1 MMVES
6 KRIRRNK
13 LNKTTGEYHFTRLET
28 VVFGIGK
35 GESLGRELARREAK
49 RALIVTGKTLG
60 HSKLLDKLKNAA
72 GSAIAG
78 VFTGAAQHVPSH
90 TVTELVAEA
99 RRVGADAMVS
109 FGGGSPIDTVK
120 NAAWQLMG
128 GRAGSRIVDFSA
140 AAGETVGGR
149 EILHI
154 AMPTTLS
161 AGEFTPGGG
170 VTDESTKVKG
180 GVADPRLQAKVVILD
195 PALTVETPA
204 WLWASTGMRALDH
217 AVEGSYSTRHQL
229 VTDTLAARAIA
240 LLTEHLLPS
249 LQTDGN
255 NENELEHRMQCQLA
269 AWLSIFG
276 MSNTR
281 SGISHA
287 LGHQIGPMWNVPHG
301 VTSCIT
307 LPHVMRFMAEVAAD
321 RFGPIAEG
329 FGVRFDARSPR
340 SAAMECADRAAKFI
354 GKFEV
359 PTRLRDVGVPR
370 EEISRIAGT
379 VLEEVKRANTV
390 GAEVT
395 LEQLIAILDAAY

>member
-1 MMVES
+1 MD
-6 KRIRRNK
+6 
-13 LNKTTGEYHFTRLET
+13 KTTGEYDFTRLET
-28 VVFGIGK
+28 VVFGVGK
-35 GESLGRELARREAK
+35 VEALGRELSRRGAK

-60 HSKLLDKLKNAA
+60 QSKLLDQVKSAA
-72 GSAIAG
+72 GNALAG
-78 VFTGAAQHVPSH
+78 VFTGAAQHVPSQ

-128 GRAGSRIVDFSA
+128 GRAGSRTIDFASA
-140 AAGETVGGR
+140 ATTSGSGG

-154 AMPTTLS
+154 AIPTTLS

-180 GVADPRLQAKVVILD
+180 VVADPRLQARVVILD

-229 VTDTLAARAIA
+229 VTDTLASKAIA
-240 LLTEHLLPS
+240 LLNAHLLPS
-249 LQTDGN
+249 LQTHGDD
-255 NENELEHRMQCQLA
+255 ELEHRVQCQLA
-269 AWLSIFG
+269 AWLSNFG
-276 MSNTR
+276 MSSNSR
-281 SGISHA
+281 GGISHA

-301 VTSCIT
+301 ITSCIT
-307 LPHVMRFMAEVAAD
+307 LPHVMRLMAGVAAD
-321 RFGPIAEG
+321 RFAPIAQG
-329 FGVRFDARSPR
+329 FEVRFDPRSPR
-340 SAAMECADRAAKFI
+340 SSAMECADRTAKFI
-354 GKFEV
+354 GKFDV

-379 VLEEVKRANTV
+379 VLEEVKHANTV
-390 GAEVT
+390 GVEVT
-395 LEQLIAILDAAY
+395 REELVQLLEAGY

>member
-1 MMVES
+1 MVGS

-13 LNKTTGEYHFTRLET
+13 LNKTAGEYHFTRLET
-28 VVFGIGK
+28 VVFGVGK
-35 GESLGRELARREAK
+35 AESLGRELARREAK

-72 GSAIAG
+72 GPAIAG

-128 GRAGSRIVDFSA
+128 S
-140 AAGETVGGR
+140 R

-180 GVADPRLQAKVVILD
+180 GVADPRLQARVVILD

-217 AVEGSYSTRHQL
+217 ALEGSYSTRHQI
-229 VTDTLAARAIA
+229 VTDTLATRAIA

-249 LQTDGN
+249 LQTDGD

-340 SAAMECADRAAKFI
+340 SAALECADRAAKFI

-359 PTRLRDVGVPR
+359 PTRLRDVSVPR
-370 EEISRIAGT
+370 EEISRIAGI

-390 GAEVT
+390 GVDVT

>member
-1 MMVES
+1 M
-6 KRIRRNK
+6 N
-13 LNKTTGEYHFTRLET
+13 NTAGEYYFTRLET
-28 VVFGIGK
+28 VVFGVGK
-35 GESLGRELARREAK
+35 VETLGRELSRRGAR

-60 HSKLLDKLKNAA
+60 RSKLLDRVKSAA
-72 GSAIAG
+72 GSTLAG
-78 VFTGAAQHVPSH
+78 VFAGAAQHVPSQ
-90 TVTELVAEA
+90 TVTDLVAEA
-99 RRVGADAMVS
+99 RRVGADSMVS

-128 GRAGSRIVDFSA
+128 GRAGSRTIDFSG
-140 AAGETVGGR
+140 AAGESSGGAF
-149 EILHI
+149 LHI
-154 AMPTTLS
+154 AIPTTLS
-161 AGEFTPGGG
+161 AGEFTPAGG
-170 VTDESTKVKG
+170 VTDESSKVKG
-180 GVADPRLQAKVVILD
+180 GVADPRLQAKSVILD
-195 PALTVETPA
+195 PTLTVETPA

-229 VTDTLAARAIA
+229 VTDTLATKAIA
-240 LLTEHLLPS
+240 LLNAHLLPS
-249 LQTDGN
+249 LQTHGD

-281 SGISHA
+281 GGISHA

-301 VTSCIT
+301 ITSCIT
-307 LPHVMRFMAEVAAD
+307 LPHVMRFMADVAAD
-321 RFGPIAEG
+321 RFAPIADG
-329 FGVRFDARSPR
+329 FDVRFDASNPR
-340 SAAMECADRAAKFI
+340 SSALECADRAARFI

-390 GAEVT
+390 GVEVT
-395 LEQLIAILDAAY
+395 QEQLVGILDAAY

>member
-1 MMVES
+1 M
-6 KRIRRNK
+6 
-13 LNKTTGEYHFTRLET
+13 NKTAGEYHFTRLET
-28 VVFGIGK
+28 VVFGVGK
-35 GESLGRELARREAK
+35 AESLGRELARRGAK

-60 HSKLLDKLKNAA
+60 HSKLLDKVKNAA
-72 GSAIAG
+72 GPAIAG

-140 AAGETVGGR
+140 AATETAGAR

-161 AGEFTPGGG
+161 AAEFTPGGG
-170 VTDESTKVKG
+170 VTDELTRVKG
-180 GVADPRLQAKVVILD
+180 GVADPRLQARVVILD

-217 AVEGSYSTRHQL
+217 AVEGSYSTRRQI
-229 VTDTLAARAIA
+229 VTDTLATRAIA

-249 LQTDGN
+249 LQTHGD
-255 NENELEHRMQCQLA
+255 NENELEHRVQCQLA

-281 SGISHA
+281 GGISHA

-340 SAAMECADRAAKFI
+340 SAAVECADRAAKFI

-390 GAEVT
+390 GADVT

>member
-1 MMVES
+1 M
-6 KRIRRNK
+6 
-13 LNKTTGEYHFTRLET
+13 NKTAGEYHFTRLET
-28 VVFGIGK
+28 VVFGVGK
-35 GESLGRELARREAK
+35 AESLGRELARRGAK

-60 HSKLLDKLKNAA
+60 HSKLLDKVKNAA
-72 GSAIAG
+72 GPAIAG

-140 AAGETVGGR
+140 AATETAGAR

-161 AGEFTPGGG
+161 AAEFTPGGG
-170 VTDESTKVKG
+170 VTDELTRVKG
-180 GVADPRLQAKVVILD
+180 GVADPRLQARVVILD

-217 AVEGSYSTRHQL
+217 AVEGSYSTRRQI
-229 VTDTLAARAIA
+229 VTDTLATRAIA

-249 LQTDGN
+249 LQTHGD
-255 NENELEHRMQCQLA
+255 NENELEHRVQCQLA

-281 SGISHA
+281 GGISHA

-340 SAAMECADRAAKFI
+340 SAAVECADRAAKFI

-370 EEISRIAGT
+370 EEISRIAET

-390 GAEVT
+390 GADVT
-395 LEQLIAILDAAY
+395 LEQVSAILDAAY